1 MSQRHLL
8 PFLNKSLAMFPAVA
22 VVGARQVGKT
32 TLLGAVPGEWQHYD
46 MEVQSDRGQ
55 VIGDPDL
62 FLRLASGS
70 VAIDEAQLAPSLFPA
85 LRVAI
90 DRNRAQKGLY
100 LLSGSSSPDL
110 VKSIAESLSGRIAM
124 LELGPFSLAEA
135 FSQSASPIYQL
146 IATRAGIDALLTAAS
161 PRIPLAQVL
170 EYWFNGGYP
179 EPWLSNDDDFR
190 RLWQRNYLDTYLL
203 RDIGSLFPGLN
214 RDRYRQFIQLLANVS
229 GTLLNNAEIA
239 RTLGVSEPTVRDW
252 LWIAH
257 GTFIWRHIPAWDRSP
272 HKQLVRHPK
281 GYLRDSGVL
290 HRLLQIP
297 SQDHLASHVVNGRSW
312 EGMIVEQLLRGLESA
327 GYRASPFHYRTRGGA
342 EIDLILQGDFGILP
356 VEIKLSSSSPRR
368 DWTAL
373 REFVETHQCAYGIV
387 INNDERPRQLDDRI
401 LSIPAAAL

>member
-1 MSQRHLL
+1 
-8 PFLNKSLAMFPAVA
+8 
-22 VVGARQVGKT
+22 
-32 TLLGAVPGEWQHYD
+32 
-46 MEVQSDRGQ
+46 
-55 VIGDPDL
+55 
-62 FLRLASGS
+62 
-70 VAIDEAQLAPSLFPA
+70 
-85 LRVAI
+85 VAI